1 MNINF
6 GFSVIARCKKF
17 EKDAIGRD
25 MFEKLDIDLHF
36 NIEQAERFLFRFY
49 DPILLIDD
57 YKLAFKYNNKN
68 ELIGITLY
76 QDDYIYIVTNPNQII
91 VDIIEGYFKLKSLDK
106 FTDILDYDFRTE
118 IDLKDVEDEYGE

>member
-1 MNINF
+1 MNISF
-6 GFSVIARCKKF
+6 GFSITARCKKF
-17 EKDAIGRD
+17 EKDSIGGD

-36 NIEQAERFLFRFY
+36 NIETAERFLFRFY